1 MSVAKRMDRQ
11 GFIEHDKGII
21 AASQGSG
28 YEMTTPLMA
37 GLIDHSNRAMPENL
51 GQRTLMI
58 RRFE

>member
-1 MSVAKRMDRQ
+1 MDRQ

-21 AASQGSG
+21 PASQGSG
-28 YEMTTPLMA
+28 DEMTTPLMA